1 MVGVDRDVPAALDMT
16 QGPPTA
22 TSNRDVVQGLW
33 DRFEARD
40 WEGAGELLH
49 DDVVVDWPHTGERFV
64 GRDRVIGM
72 NAAYPEGWA
81 IHVRRIVAEGDR
93 VASEVYV
100 THPDGNAYAA
110 SFFELRDG
118 RIARGVEYWVDERY
132 QDPPDWRAPYREPL
146 ER

>member
-1 MVGVDRDVPAALDMT
+1 VESSRDD
-16 QGPPTA
+16 G
-22 TSNRDVVQGLW
+22 NGEVVRQLW

-40 WEGAGELLH
+40 WDGAGRLLH

-64 GRDRVIGM
+64 GRDHVIGV

-81 IHVRRIVAEGDR
+81 IKVLRIVAEGDQ
-93 VASEVYV
+93 VVSEVFV

-118 RIARGVEYWVDERY
+118 RIARAVEYWVDERY

-146 ER
+146 ES